1 MTRRV
6 IAQLLLSV
14 CAVLVLGFSR
24 AGRSN
29 VLIIQDELPQ
39 MEVLAKFLRQ
49 EGKLSVTIADQQSL
63 PEDMSRYKA
72 VIVFIHRELLEKTE
86 MAIIEYTKN
95 GGRLVCL
102 HHSISSRKA
111 LNKFYFGF
119 LGMRLDKGTMD
130 AGGYKWKAGSY
141 SLVNLNS
148 QHFITNSGVD
158 WNEKISYTP
167 SDYPS
172 SERKYPGI
180 TLGADSEVFINHKFT
195 DGREKIVLCGIVY
208 HDAESGKTYMQ
219 DRGAWIKKQGRGT
232 IVYFLPGHAVSDY
245 ENKNI
250 SQIILN
256 AITWSPT
263 QGR

>member
-1 MTRRV
+1 MRRRIFV
-6 IAQLLLSV
+6 PLVLSACV
-14 CAVLVLGFSR
+14 TLVLGFSR
-24 AGRSN
+24 VGRPH

-39 MEVLAKFLRQ
+39 MEVLAKFLR
-49 EGKLSVTIADQQSL
+49 EVGKLSVTIVDQKSL
-63 PEDMSRYKA
+63 PDDLSRYEA

-111 LNKFYFGF
+111 LNKFYFDF
-119 LGMRLDKGTMD
+119 LGMQLDKGPAET
-130 AGGYKWKAGSY
+130 GGYKWKAGSY
-141 SLVNLNS
+141 SLINLNS
-148 QHFITNSGVD
+148 KHFITNSGVD
-158 WNEKISYTP
+158 WNERIAYTP

-172 SERKYPGI
+172 SQREYPGI
-180 TLGADSEVFINHKFT
+180 TLGADSEVFLNHKFT
-195 DGREKIVLCGIVY
+195 DGREKTVLCGIVY
-208 HDAESGKTYMQ
+208 HDPESGRTYMQ
-219 DRGAWIKKQGRGT
+219 DRGTWVKKQGKGT

-256 AITWSPT
+256 SITWSPN
-263 QGR
+263 

>member
-1 MTRRV
+1 MIRRV
-6 IAQLLLSV
+6 TVLLVVSICV
-14 CAVLVLGFSR
+14 VLVLGVSP
-24 AGRSN
+24 AKTPN

-63 PEDMSRYKA
+63 PEDLSAYKA

-102 HHSISSRKA
+102 HHSIINKKA

-130 AGGYKWKAGSY
+130 AGGYKWKACSY

-148 QHFITNSGVD
+148 KHFITNSGVD

-180 TLGADSEVFINHKFT
+180 TLGVDSEVFINHKFT

-208 HDAESGKTYMQ
+208 HDAESGRTYMQ

-256 AITWSPT
+256 AITWSPA